1 MTPKTEQLCE
11 KEINLMEKL
20 NITYGKRIVSKMTHC
35 EVSLHNHHANVTR
48 ICSEEGNAETCQQAL
63 NEATE
68 CNRWSAADWIF
79 TPQPGVFGLAK
90 GFASITGVILIIIL
104 TVMVICSLPIVRKSG
119 HFQVY
124 SFESQTACIKFFFKF

>member
-48 ICSEEGNAETCQQAL
+48 ICSDEGNAETCQHAL

-68 CNRWSAADWIF
+68 CNRWSATDWIF
-79 TPQPGVFGLAK
+79 TPRPGVFGLAK
-90 GFASITGVILIIIL
+90 GFASITGVVLIIIL

-124 SFESQTACIKFFFKF
+124 LFESQTAYIKHF

>member
-1 MTPKTEQLCE
+1 MCIRDRLCE
-11 KEINLMEKL
+11 NEINLMEKL
-20 NITYGKRIVSKMTHC
+20 NITYGKTTVSKMTHC

-48 ICSEEGNAETCQQAL
+48 ICSEEGNPETCRHAL
-63 NEATE
+63 SEATE

-79 TPQPGVFGLAK
+79 TPRPGVFGLAK
-90 GFASITGVILIIIL
+90 GFASITGVVLIIIL

-124 SFESQTACIKFFFKF
+124 LFES

>member
-1 MTPKTEQLCE
+1 MTAKTEQLCE
-11 KEINLMEKL
+11 NEINLMEKL

-48 ICSEEGNAETCQQAL
+48 ICSEEGIAETCQQAL

-119 HFQVY
+119 YFQVY
-124 SFESQTACIKFFFKF
+124 LFES